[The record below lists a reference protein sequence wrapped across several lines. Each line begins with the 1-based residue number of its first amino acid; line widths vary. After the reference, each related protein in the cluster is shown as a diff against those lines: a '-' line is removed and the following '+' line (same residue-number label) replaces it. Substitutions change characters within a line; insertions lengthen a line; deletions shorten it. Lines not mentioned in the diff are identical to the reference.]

1 MCHIILLLPILAL
14 PVFFLLP
21 IEEAAFVYAGIC
33 VLSATLYWLVWRAMR
48 RPPRTGIEGM
58 MGGVGTVFLSGGEK
72 PKLFYQ
78 GEIWDVVSNEAL
90 SRGEQVEIVGFDR
103 MKLIVRHRVARAV

>member
-1 MCHIILLLPILAL
+1 MCHIILALPILAL
-14 PVFFLLP
+14 PVFFILP
-21 IEEAAFVYAGIC
+21 REEAAFVYVGIC
-33 VLSATLYWLVWRAMR
+33 VLSATLYWLIWRAMR

-58 MGGVGTVFLSGGEK
+58 MGGVGTVFLSGEGK
-72 PKLFYQ
+72 PKLFYR

-90 SRGEQVEIVGFDR
+90 SLGERVEIVGFDR